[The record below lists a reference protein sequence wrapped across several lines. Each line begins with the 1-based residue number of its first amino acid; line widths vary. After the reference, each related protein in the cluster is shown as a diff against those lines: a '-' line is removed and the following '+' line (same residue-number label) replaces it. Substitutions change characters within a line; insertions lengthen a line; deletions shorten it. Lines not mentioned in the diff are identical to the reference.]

1 MARLWGRRVLD
12 GLGNGKETSPAC
24 VQTASEPEGE
34 EQWPRPD
41 LPGARTQVLFQADP
55 FTLWCHNIHSRI
67 QISRYLYSPITGN
80 TKNVNTIAAPWV
92 PTSLLPSGL
101 HCPPPPPTPPPR
113 PCTHSF
119 SSVSQPA
126 ALRGQ
131 TSMILLLSP
140 AHAQI
145 PWDPRMAL
153 FSSPGIYQKHC
164 KPTTHPPKSKLNYLL
179 AKTLLLPDSPPQD
192 GRPPCQKWTRYFRLL
207 SVPHKAIRLRTGLG
221 PFHSAS
227 FLRMPLWLS

>member
-1 MARLWGRRVLD
+1 MNEQAEGTGHGKTVGQESSLD

-24 VQTASEPEGE
+24 VQRASEREGE

-92 PTSLLPSGL
+92 PTSLLPSSL
-101 HCPPPPPTPPPR
+101 HCPPPPHTQAP
-113 PCTHSF
+113 HSF
-119 SSVSQPA
+119 ILLGQPQPA

-131 TSMILLLSP
+131 TSLILLLSP

-145 PWDPRMAL
+145 PWDPRMAP
-153 FSSPGIYQKHC
+153 FSSPGVYQKH
-164 KPTTHPPKSKLNYLL
+164 
-179 AKTLLLPDSPPQD
+179 
-192 GRPPCQKWTRYFRLL
+192 
-207 SVPHKAIRLRTGLG
+207 
-221 PFHSAS
+221 
-227 FLRMPLWLS
+227 